1 MCMLNSEPIIIVPGV
16 NQKQTNYRWV
26 IAALLFFA
34 TTINY
39 LDRVVISLLK
49 PTLEKEFNWSETD
62 YSNLVVVFQAAY
74 ALGMLGIGSIIDRVG
89 TKIGYALSITLWS
102 IVGVLTAFA
111 KTTFSF
117 GVARAGLGLSE
128 AGNFPAAIKTVA
140 EWFPRKERALATGIF
155 NSGTNIGAILAPL
168 TVPFITATYGWE
180 WAFILTGLTGFIW
193 LVLWLRMYKK
203 PADHPNVS
211 ASELAYINSD
221 ADERTEEAAA
231 EGTAKVSWFKLLTF
245 RQTWAFFFGKLL
257 TDPIWWF
264 YLFWLPAF
272 LKAQYGLVGTDMA
285 LPVALVYTIASF
297 GSVFGGWLPMNLN
310 KNGMSIFKAR
320 KTAMFI
326 YALCALPVVFAQWLG
341 SMNVWLAVL
350 IIGFAASAHQAW
362 SANIFTTVSD
372 MFPRRAVAS
381 VTGIGG
387 MAGAVGGIMIARLAG
402 RLFDH
407 YKALGHIETGYYIM
421 FIICGFAY
429 LTAWSVMHLLVPKFK
444 PINFSGQT
452 A

>member
-1 MCMLNSEPIIIVPGV
+1 MTNPAPTTPARPIDQPR
-16 NQKQTNYRWV
+16 TNYRWV
-26 IAALLFFA
+26 IAGLLFFA

-49 PTLEKEFNWSETD
+49 PTLEKDFNWTETD

-74 ALGMLGIGSIIDRVG
+74 ALGMLGIGSVIDKVG
-89 TKIGYALSITLWS
+89 TRIGYALSITAWS
-102 IVGVLTAFA
+102 LVGIATAFA
-111 KTTFSF
+111 KTTLGF
-117 GVARAGLGLSE
+117 GFARAGLGLSE

-140 EWFPRKERALATGIF
+140 EWFPKKERALATGLF
-155 NSGTNIGAILAPL
+155 NSGTNIGAVLAPL
-168 TVPFITATYGWE
+168 TVPFITATYGWQ
-180 WAFILTGLTGFIW
+180 WAFVITGATGFIW
-193 LVLWLRMYKK
+193 LVLWLTIYKK
-203 PADHPNVS
+203 PADHAGVS

-221 ADERTEEAAA
+221 VDERTEEAASGA
-231 EGTAKVSWFKLLTF
+231 LKISWFQLLTY
-245 RQTWAFFFGKLL
+245 RQTWAFFSGKLL

-272 LKAQYGLVGTDMA
+272 LKAQYGLKGTELA
-285 LPVALVYTIASF
+285 WPVATVYIIASF
-297 GSVFGGWLPMNLN
+297 GSVFGGVLPYSLTER
-310 KNGMSIFKAR
+310 GMSIFRAR
-320 KTAMFI
+320 KVAMFT
-326 YALCALPVVFAQWLG
+326 YALCAVPVVFAQWLG
-341 SMNVWLAVL
+341 SMNLWLAVFS
-350 IIGFAASAHQAW
+350 IGFAASAHQAW

-387 MAGAVGGIMIARLAG
+387 MAGAVGGILIAKLAG
-402 RLFDH
+402 KLFDH

-429 LTAWSVMHLLVPKFK
+429 LTAWGVMHLLVPKFR
-444 PINFSGQT
+444 PINLSGQT

>member
-1 MCMLNSEPIIIVPGV
+1 MLNSEPIIIAPGV

-221 ADERTEEAAA
+221 VDERTEEAAA

-285 LPVALVYTIASF
+285 LPVASVYTIASF